1 MQIKLL
7 IILLLF
13 SSCDNTRYPSGATPD
28 QIVINYSAAADSGVA
43 VSWRTNSSVDSG
55 YVELKEQGTENAS
68 TITATF
74 ESIDSTRYVAVKN
87 DPVIKRF
94 SAELTALLPDTS
106 YCYRACATTDHCS
119 SWRQF
124 TTAPADSR
132 ESFEFAYLGDSQLG
146 GPAWSNK
153 FHRMLKNNPLIR
165 FALIAGDLV
174 DNGSD
179 LAQIDSL
186 LSKENFAAIGFLPV
200 MGNHDASGTGGELF
214 TKIYCLP
221 TNGSTVPEHDYWIK
235 YGSTLIMVLDSTNPA
250 DYIQQAAWVEK
261 VVSENPARWRIISFH
276 YPIWSS
282 LPSRDNVQLREA
294 LMPVLEKTGVHLV
307 LNGHDH
313 AYLRTYPLIN
323 GKVAARGPVYMI
335 AVSGPKHYINQV
347 DSDII
352 AKKFTLISTYQKIE
366 VSYDRIRVSAYSW
379 NDVLMDRF
387 EINGPAEN

>member
-1 MQIKLL
+1 MKIKLI

-13 SSCDNTRYPSGATPD
+13 CSCGNTRYPSGATPD
-28 QIVINYSAAADSGVA
+28 QIVINYSATADSGVA
-43 VSWRTNSSVDSG
+43 VSWRTNSSVASG
-55 YVELKEQGTENAS
+55 YVELKEQGAENAS
-68 TITATF
+68 IVTATS
-74 ESIDSTRYVAVKN
+74 ESIDSIKYVLVKN

-94 SAELTALLPDTS
+94 SAELIALQPDTS

-124 TTAPADSR
+124 TTAPADPR

-146 GPAWSNK
+146 GLAWSNK
-153 FHRMLKNNPLIR
+153 FHRLIKKNPHIR

-174 DNGSD
+174 DNGNNR
-179 LAQIDSL
+179 AQIDQL
-186 LSKENFAAIGFLPV
+186 LSQENFASIGFLPV
-200 MGNHDASGTGGELF
+200 LGNHDVAGKGGELY
-214 TKIYCLP
+214 TEIYALP

-250 DYIQQAAWVEK
+250 DYVQQAAWVEK
-261 VVSENPARWRIISFH
+261 VVSENPARWKIISFH

-282 LPSRDNVQLREA
+282 LPSRNNVELRKA

-313 AYLRTYPLIN
+313 AYLRTYPLID
-323 GKVAARGPVYMI
+323 GKVAAQGPVYMI
-335 AVSGPKHYINQV
+335 AVSGPKHYIDQV
-347 DSDII
+347 NSEII
-352 AKKFTLISTYQKIE
+352 ARKFVMISTYQKVE

-379 NDVLMDRF
+379 NDVLMDSF
-387 EINGPAEN
+387 EIGGPSEN